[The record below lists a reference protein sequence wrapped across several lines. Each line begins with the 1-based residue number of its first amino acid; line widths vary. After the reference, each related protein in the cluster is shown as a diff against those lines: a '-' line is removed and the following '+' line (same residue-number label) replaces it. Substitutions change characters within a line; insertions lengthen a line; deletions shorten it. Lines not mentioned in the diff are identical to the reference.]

1 MDPEVLTLISKAIEN
16 RESTIIIRII
26 METYYGTLAM
36 VEIHKKSLSE
46 DMNITLE
53 IVEVRDFEELSR
65 LSSYLTLKLGGKV
78 SFKGGGILI
87 NVSIHEG
94 LLVLKD
100 FFAKFIQL
108 REDIMIALAIVTDWK
123 HTLIYIKPVMEEPI
137 KALIE
142 GVIQEFRVKKTFF
155 KQYLEIRVKGGKKV
169 LIPVESTNIQNL
181 IPKLKLLT
189 TPSI

>member
-1 MDPEVLTLISKAIEN
+1 MTLISKAIEN
-16 RESTIIIRII
+16 RESMIIIRII
-26 METYYGTLAM
+26 METYHGTLAM

-46 DMNITLE
+46 DMDITLE
-53 IVEVRDFEELSR
+53 FVEVRDFEELSR

-87 NVSIHEG
+87 NVSIKEG
-94 LLVLKD
+94 SLFLKD
-100 FFAKFIQL
+100 FFTKFVQL

-123 HTLIYIKPVMEEPI
+123 HTLIYIKPVRKEPI

-169 LIPVESTNIQNL
+169 LIPVESTSIENL
-181 IPKLKLLT
+181 IPELKLLT

>member
-1 MDPEVLTLISKAIEN
+1 LDPEVLTLISKAIEN
-16 RESTIIIRII
+16 RESTVIIRII

-87 NVSIHEG
+87 NISIQEG

-137 KALIE
+137 KAPIE

-155 KQYLEIRVKGGKKV
+155 NQYLEIRVKGGKKV

>member
-1 MDPEVLTLISKAIEN
+1 MLTLISKAIEN

-87 NVSIHEG
+87 NISIQEG

-137 KALIE
+137 KAPIE